1 MSRKLIIIMS
11 VLAAMFCVTFD
22 SSTADA
28 GRWRGGYRAGWRGGY
43 YGYRAGGWGPR
54 YYYRGYWG
62 PRYYYRGYY
71 GPRAGVYYYY

>member
-11 VLAAMFCVTFD
+11 VLAAMFCVNLD
-22 SSTADA
+22 SSTAEA

-43 YGYRAGGWGPR
+43 GYRAGW
-54 YYYRGYWG
+54 RGGSG

-71 GPRAGVYYYY
+71 GPRAGVYYYH